1 MSLFHST
8 GELSPTHST
17 PNALASNADFEFAA
31 LHEAK
36 NYRAALIRSFA
47 PHLRGNVL
55 EVGAGIGQ
63 FASELRG
70 VSTVERVVAVEPD
83 PKFHAELL
91 TRFDEANI
99 VRGTAAQVD
108 AREPWHAIVSVNVLE
123 HIENDTSELA
133 LYRRLLEGT
142 RGRLCLFVPARPEI
156 YAPIDR
162 DFGHFR
168 RYTAPQLRKRL
179 RDAGFQVTSLR
190 YYNFPGYF
198 LWWFVF
204 KMARRRGFS
213 KLSVRAYDRLV
224 FPPVAWFE
232 SHLVRPPIGQSLL
245 AIARVPN

>member
-1 MSLFHST
+1 MTPMESI
-8 GELSPTHST
+8 
-17 PNALASNADFEFAA
+17 PNALAANEDFEFAA

-36 NYRAALIRSFA
+36 NYRATLVKTFA

-70 VSTVERVVAVEPD
+70 VSTVQRVVAVEPD
-83 PKFHAELL
+83 AKFHPQLL
-91 TRFDEANI
+91 TRFEENDV
-99 VRGTAAQVD
+99 VRGTAAAVD
-108 AREPWHAIVSVNVLE
+108 TREPWHAVVSVNVLE

-168 RYTAPQLRKRL
+168 RYTAPALRTKL
-179 RDAGFQVTSLR
+179 RHAGFQIVNLR
-190 YYNFPGYF
+190 YFNFPGYF
-198 LWWFVF
+198 LWWINF
-204 KMARRRGFS
+204 KLARQRGFS
-213 KLSVRAYDRLV
+213 RFGVKLYDRVL
-224 FPPVAWFE
+224 FPPTAWFE
-232 SHLVRPPIGQSLL
+232 SRVVKPPFGQSLL